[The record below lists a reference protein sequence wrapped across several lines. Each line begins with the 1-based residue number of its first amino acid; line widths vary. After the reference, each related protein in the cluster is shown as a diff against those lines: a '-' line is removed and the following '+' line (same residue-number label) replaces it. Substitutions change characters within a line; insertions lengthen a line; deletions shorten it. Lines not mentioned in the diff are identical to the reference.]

1 MSVEKEKCPAS
12 RDGHV
17 WARTGLPFYAVYPA
31 HANFEDIWF
40 FTLPPPMT
48 KERTGITYAWNW
60 QGGRNR
66 LLKG

>member
-31 HANFEDIWF
+31 HANFEDI
-40 FTLPPPMT
+40 
-48 KERTGITYAWNW
+48 
-60 QGGRNR
+60 
-66 LLKG
+66 